1 MANDVLLKLLELSLA
16 QPVSTAVADELPNM
30 SRQQVSSKESPEY
43 IKAGV
48 PPWLIDM
55 FMGGG
60 RKGASILGRLLSK
73 KKFPVGYGYP
83 TEKAH
88 SSINKLI
95 KKAAQKTKKVE
106 VSDYIPN
113 QLRNIRANTPPNPN
127 LSKIILR
134 NDPSKIRK

>member
-1 MANDVLLKLLELSLA
+1 MANDDLLKLLELSLA

-83 TEKAH
+83 TEKAD